1 MVNNMKHFSWVAG
14 LALISAVFSG
24 CNGNK
29 AEDTATGGGTG
40 GTATTSGGDSGSG
53 ARPKV
58 TAPTVA
64 ASGDTIKIGIVGSL
78 TGDQKPWGEDS
89 INGAKMAV
97 EEFNAAGGLSGK
109 KIELLVGD
117 SMSKPEQAK
126 SATEK
131 MLSDGAIAI
140 VGEVAS
146 GHTIQ
151 IAKAAYPKAVPVIAI
166 GATKT
171 TLTDE
176 GENVFRVCYTD
187 DFQGPVMAKFAFDE
201 LQLKKVA
208 LMTDN
213 KQPYSQGLSKSFADT
228 FKALG
233 GEIVGEVFYESG
245 NTQFTSQ
252 VTDLKSKNPEGIML
266 SGYFTE
272 VGPIAQEIRRQG
284 MQAKL
289 LGGDGWDSPQLLI
302 SGGDAIVGSYFCNH
316 YNNKEDR
323 PEVKAF
329 LDKWTKKYG
338 GEPGTTMAA
347 LGYDAMGLTLDALKR
362 ASAPDSIAI
371 MKAVDESEG
380 YQGVSGVINLKGNGG
395 NPAKRAL
402 VVEVRPQ
409 SEGFQVF
416 RKAYDPSDL
425 KKP

>member
-1 MVNNMKHFSWVAG
+1 MVNNMKHFCTCWV
-14 LALISAVFSG
+14 ALISAVFSG

-176 GENVFRVCYTD
+176 GENVFRVCDTN
-187 DFQGPVMAKFAFDE
+187 DFQGPVAKFAFDE

-208 LMTDN
+208 FMTDN
-213 KQPYSQGLSKSFADT
+213 KQPYSQGLSKSFA
-228 FKALG
+228 
-233 GEIVGEVFYESG
+233 
-245 NTQFTSQ
+245 
-252 VTDLKSKNPEGIML
+252 
-266 SGYFTE
+266 
-272 VGPIAQEIRRQG
+272 
-284 MQAKL
+284 
-289 LGGDGWDSPQLLI
+289 
-302 SGGDAIVGSYFCNH
+302 
-316 YNNKEDR
+316 ED
-323 PEVKAF
+323 V
-329 LDKWTKKYG
+329 
-338 GEPGTTMAA
+338 
-347 LGYDAMGLTLDALKR
+347 
-362 ASAPDSIAI
+362 
-371 MKAVDESEG
+371 
-380 YQGVSGVINLKGNGG
+380 
-395 NPAKRAL
+395 
-402 VVEVRPQ
+402 
-409 SEGFQVF
+409 
-416 RKAYDPSDL
+416 
-425 KKP
+425 

>member
-245 NTQFTSQ
+245 NTQFTS
-252 VTDLKSKNPEGIML
+252 
-266 SGYFTE
+266 
-272 VGPIAQEIRRQG
+272 
-284 MQAKL
+284 
-289 LGGDGWDSPQLLI
+289 
-302 SGGDAIVGSYFCNH
+302 
-316 YNNKEDR
+316 
-323 PEVKAF
+323 
-329 LDKWTKKYG
+329 
-338 GEPGTTMAA
+338 
-347 LGYDAMGLTLDALKR
+347 
-362 ASAPDSIAI
+362 
-371 MKAVDESEG
+371 
-380 YQGVSGVINLKGNGG
+380 
-395 NPAKRAL
+395 
-402 VVEVRPQ
+402 
-409 SEGFQVF
+409 
-416 RKAYDPSDL
+416 
-425 KKP
+425 